1 MRGRLTFEIV
11 RASQVYSLNG
21 KKQKESTYVLSH
33 GFIFSYFSKLRNDL
47 RGSSAANSSFSKSF
61 EFC

>member
-21 KKQKESTYVLSH
+21 KKQKESTYVCHMALFFLIS
-33 GFIFSYFSKLRNDL
+33 
-47 RGSSAANSSFSKSF
+47 ANS
-61 EFC
+61 EMT